1 MMRKIAFILLIV
13 SLAGLAPLLA
23 QETAAAPP
31 PEAAQ
36 TVAPPSGFTYS
47 PEGRRDPFKDLLT
60 GRDMRE
66 KTAAGEPQ
74 IFIDD
79 LVLFGIVESNK
90 VYTAMIGMPQG
101 FPMFVKVGD
110 KFADGYVLS
119 ISESQVV
126 LRKTHERGIPLI
138 RPRDIIKEIT
148 EEL

>member
-1 MMRKIAFILLIV
+1 MNKSAFIILLLV
-13 SLAGLAPLLA
+13 GLTGLVPLLA

-36 TVAPPSGFTYS
+36 TVAPPTGFTYN

-66 KTAAGEPQ
+66 KTATGEPQ
-74 IFIDD
+74 VFIDD
-79 LVLFGIVESNK
+79 LVLFGIVENNK

-110 KFADGYVLS
+110 KFTDGYVLS
-119 ISESQVV
+119 ISASQVV

>member
-1 MMRKIAFILLIV
+1 MRKIAFVILI
-13 SLAGLAPLLA
+13 AGLTGLVPLLA

-31 PEAAQ
+31 PGAAQ
-36 TVAPPSGFTYS
+36 TVAPPSAFTYN

-74 IFIDD
+74 MFIDD
-79 LVLFGIVESNK
+79 LVLFGIVKNK
-90 VYTAMIGMPQG
+90 KTYPAMIGMPQG
-101 FPMFVKVGD
+101 FPMFVIVGD

-119 ISESQVV
+119 ITDSQVV

>member
-1 MMRKIAFILLIV
+1 MRKIAFVILI
-13 SLAGLAPLLA
+13 AGLTGLVPLLA

-31 PEAAQ
+31 PGTEQ
-36 TVAPPSGFTYS
+36 TVAPPAGFTYN

-66 KTAAGEPQ
+66 KTATGEPQ
-74 IFIDD
+74 VFIDD
-79 LVLFGIVESNK
+79 LVLFGIVKNK
-90 VYTAMIGMPQG
+90 TTYTAMIGMPQG

-110 KFADGYVLS
+110 KFTDGYVLS
-119 ISESQVV
+119 ITESQVV

-138 RPRDIIKEIT
+138 RPRDVIKEIT

>member
-1 MMRKIAFILLIV
+1 MRKIAFIILIV
-13 SLAGLAPLLA
+13 GLAGLAPLLA
-23 QETAAAPP
+23 QETTAAPP

-36 TVAPPSGFTYS
+36 TVAPPSGFTYN

-60 GRDMRE
+60 GRDMRG
-66 KTAAGEPQ
+66 KTATGEPQ
-74 IFIDD
+74 VFIDD

-101 FPMFVKVGD
+101 FPMFVKVSD

-138 RPRDIIKEIT
+138 RPRDIVKEIT

>member
-1 MMRKIAFILLIV
+1 MKKSAFILLLV
-13 SLAGLAPLLA
+13 GLTGLIPLLA
-23 QETAAAPP
+23 QETTTAPP

-36 TVAPPSGFTYS
+36 TVAPPPGFTYN

-60 GRDMRE
+60 GRDMRG
-66 KTAAGEPQ
+66 KTAIGEPQ
-74 IFIDD
+74 VFIDD
-79 LVLFGIVESNK
+79 LILFGIIKNK
-90 VYTAMIGMPQG
+90 TTYTAMIGMPQG
-101 FPMFVKVGD
+101 FPMFVNVGD
-110 KFADGYVLS
+110 KFTDGYVLS